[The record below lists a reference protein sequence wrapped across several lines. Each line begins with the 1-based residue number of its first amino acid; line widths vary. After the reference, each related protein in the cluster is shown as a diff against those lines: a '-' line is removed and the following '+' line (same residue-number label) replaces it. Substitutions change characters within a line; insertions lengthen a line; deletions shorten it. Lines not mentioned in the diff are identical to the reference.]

1 MTLYTTLDRSDRAVD
16 VGLEYLRRVGVD
28 FSPHPTDDDVR
39 QEYDRLWRHLGDRA
53 IGALVDLPVTRDP
66 DCIATLEVLTL
77 TVPAANFTDENL
89 FCVAVARMAS
99 LSLQHGNGDAS
110 CHAYVWLGMILRS
123 RFGNFEAG
131 FRFGRLGIDL
141 VERQGLDRFKARIYS
156 DFGHLI
162 NPWTKHLRD
171 GIDWVR
177 RALITAQTN
186 GDLTFASFASNSLT
200 MLLLASG
207 EPLDGVQAEAENGLE
222 YTRRVRF
229 GLFADIMTGQ
239 LGLVRALRGLTSDI
253 SSFGDEQFD
262 ERRFQERLETDPRL
276 AFAACWYW
284 IRKLQARF
292 HANDYTGAVAAA
304 DRAQSLMWKSPPFFE
319 AAEYHFYAALARAAT
334 SDSSPGDAQRPSRD
348 ALHAHH
354 LQLETW
360 ARHCPENFANR
371 AALVSAEIARLEGRE
386 TDAMRLYEQAIRSA
400 RDNGFV
406 QNEALAN
413 ELAANFYAALGFETI
428 SHAYLQNARSCY
440 LRWGADGKVRQMD
453 EANPHLRHKLAQSQ
467 PAAMIGAAV
476 EQLDVG
482 AVITAAQAV
491 SGEIVLD
498 RLIETLMTIALK
510 NAGAQRG
517 LLILLEGDTP
527 RIEAESRADQKAVK
541 VTVRREAVTQADIPE
556 SLLHYV
562 VRTRQSVILD
572 DALAQDPFSTDD
584 YIREKRARSVLCLP
598 LLKQAKLIGVLYLE
612 NNLASH
618 VFTPAR
624 ISLLELLASQAAIS
638 LENARLY
645 GELTMSEERWRKLFE
660 SVPVGVVLVGSDR
673 RYVAANPAFQ
683 KMTGYSEA
691 ELLRLSP
698 TDITHED
705 DRAET
710 EAIVAAYATGLP
722 YYREHIVKRYRRKDG
737 GVTWAEID
745 GFLAPAQR
753 GAPFLAGVSVDIT
766 ERKLAEEAL
775 RDARADLER
784 MARLTTM
791 GELTASIAHE
801 INQPLAAIVTQ
812 SEAALRF
819 LKRDEPDLDEVQDA
833 LACIARD
840 GMRAGEVIRGLRAL
854 ARKSAPQLTRLDID
868 DVIREVLA
876 LARGELVRHDVELR
890 TELGSGERSVL
901 GDRVQLQQVLLNLI
915 MNGVEAMKETERT
928 RELSVSST
936 LAEPGSSVLVVVR
949 DTGTGFDP
957 AVAERM
963 FQPFFTTK
971 PDGTGM
977 GLTICRS
984 IVEAHGGRLWVS
996 PRAPHGADVRFTVP
1010 LWAEQ

>member
-1 MTLYTTLDRSDRAVD
+1 
-16 VGLEYLRRVGVD
+16 
-28 FSPHPTDDDVR
+28 
-39 QEYDRLWRHLGDRA
+39 
-53 IGALVDLPVTRDP
+53 
-66 DCIATLEVLTL
+66 
-77 TVPAANFTDENL
+77 
-89 FCVAVARMAS
+89 
-99 LSLQHGNGDAS
+99 
-110 CHAYVWLGMILRS
+110 
-123 RFGNFEAG
+123 
-131 FRFGRLGIDL
+131 
-141 VERQGLDRFKARIYS
+141 
-156 DFGHLI
+156 
-162 NPWTKHLRD
+162 
-171 GIDWVR
+171 VR

-207 EPLDGVQAEAENGLE
+207 EPLDGVQGEAENGLE

-262 ERRFQERLETDPRL
+262 ERLFQERLEKDPRL

-292 HANDYTGAVAAA
+292 HANDYAGAIAAA

-334 SDSSPGDAQRPSRD
+334 PDSSPGDAREPSRD
-348 ALHAHH
+348 ALYAHH
-354 LQLETW
+354 LQLDTW
-360 ARHCPENFANR
+360 ARHCPENFANK

-386 TDAMRLYEQAIRSA
+386 TDAMRLYEQAVQSA
-400 RDNGFV
+400 HDNGFV

-428 SHAYLQNARSCY
+428 SRAYLQNARSCY
-440 LRWGADGKVRQMD
+440 VRWGADGKVRQMD
-453 EANPHLRHKLAQSQ
+453 EANPHLRHKLVQSR

-572 DALAQDPFSTDD
+572 DAWAQDPFSTDD

-598 LLKQAKLIGVLYLE
+598 LLKQAKLLGVLYLE
-612 NNLASH
+612 NSLASH

-683 KMTGYSEA
+683 KMTGYSEV

-745 GFLAPAQR
+745 GFLAPTQR

-928 RELSVSST
+928 RQLSVSST

-996 PRAPHGADVRFTVP
+996 PRAPRGADVHFTVP